1 MEKVRFGFIGAGLI
15 AKLGLYPAMLDSSCV
30 TISAVAS
37 RDRERARAL
46 SPSGKVYTDYQELLD
61 DPEIEAVY
69 ISLPNSLH
77 IPWSIKAMQAGKHV
91 LCEKPIAMNAQELKE
106 AIKISES
113 TGKLLMEASW
123 NRWHP
128 RTVRIKQLVDSGVI
142 GKITAIDTSATYS
155 QLNDIN
161 KIRTTPELGGGS
173 LYDLGPYSAVAPLWI
188 TDFAPVK
195 DIKTKV
201 HWHSDGC
208 DETLIINYK
217 INDIECRTLTSMN
230 IKQTDYLT
238 ITGTEGKICT
248 PGNDAYFSYNSVSN
262 LIIENN
268 YGKIVVEEFEAC
280 DPYKIMAEQFANY
293 VRGEKSWVMSIYE
306 SLNFSQFFDSIRKE
320 IYENRI

>member
-1 MEKVRFGFIGAGLI
+1 MEKVRFGFIGAGSI
-15 AKLGLYPAMLDSSCV
+15 AKKALYPALMNSSV
-30 TISAVAS
+30 GEIYAVAGKDA
-37 RDRERARAL
+37 DRAKAL
-46 SPSGKVYTDYQELLD
+46 SPSGKFYTDYQELID
-61 DPEIEAVY
+61 DPKVEAVY

-77 IPWSIKAMQAGKHV
+77 IPWSIKAMKAGKHV

-106 AIKISES
+106 AIKVSES

-128 RTVRIKQLVDSGVI
+128 RTARIKELVDSGLI
-142 GKITAIDTSATYS
+142 GQITSIDTSATYS
-155 QLNDIN
+155 QFNDIN
-161 KIRTTPELGGGS
+161 KIRTIPALGGGS

-201 HWHSDGC
+201 RWHPDGC

-217 INDIECRTLTSMN
+217 IDNIECRTVTSMN

-248 PGNDAYFSYNSVSN
+248 PGNDAYFSYNNVSN

-280 DPYKIMAEQFANY
+280 DPYKIMAEQFANHI
-293 VRGEKSWVMSIYE
+293 RGKKSWVMSVYE
-306 SLNFSQFFDSIRKE
+306 SLKFAEFFDKIRNE
-320 IYENRI
+320 IYEKRI

>member
-15 AKLGLYPAMLDSSCV
+15 ARLALYPAMLDSSFV

-37 RDRERARAL
+37 RDLKRAKAL
-46 SPSGKVYTDYQELLD
+46 SPSGKVYTDYQDLID

-106 AIKISES
+106 AIKVSES
-113 TGKLLMEASW
+113 TEKLLMEASW

-128 RTVRIKQLVDSGVI
+128 RTIRIKELINNGVI
-142 GKITAIDTSATYS
+142 GELTAIDACATYS

-173 LYDLGPYSAVAPLWI
+173 LYDLGPYSTVTPLWLADFGLI
-188 TDFAPVK
+188 TSVDTDV
-195 DIKTKV
+195 I
-201 HWHSDGC
+201 WHPDGC
-208 DETLIINYK
+208 DETIKVNYK
-217 INDIECRTLTSMN
+217 VNDIQCTTLASMN
-230 IKQTDYLT
+230 IKSTEYLS
-238 ITGTEGKICT
+238 ITGTKGKIYT
-248 PGNDAYFSYNSVSN
+248 VGNDAYFSYKDKSK

-268 YGKIVVEEFEAC
+268 YGKIEIEEFEAC
-280 DPYKIMAEQFANY
+280 DPYKNMVNEFCRFIRKEH
-293 VRGEKSWVMSIYE
+293 SWVMSIYE
-306 SLNFSQFFDSIRKE
+306 SLRFSEFFDEIREE
-320 IYENRI
+320 IYEKRI

>member
-15 AKLGLYPAMLDSSCV
+15 AKLALYPAMLNSSCV

-106 AIKISES
+106 AIKVSES

-128 RTVRIKQLVDSGVI
+128 RTVRIKQLVDQGVI
-142 GKITAIDTSATYS
+142 GKITSIDTSATYS

-201 HWHSDGC
+201 RWHSDGC

-217 INDIECRTLTSMN
+217 IDDIECRTVTSMN

-238 ITGTEGKICT
+238 ITGTKGKICT
-248 PGNDAYFSYNSVSN
+248 PGNDAYFSYNNVSN

-280 DPYKIMAEQFANY
+280 NPYQIMANQFASY

-306 SLNFSQFFDSIRKE
+306 SLNFSQFFDNIREE

>member
-15 AKLGLYPAMLDSSCV
+15 AKLALYPAMLDSSCV
-30 TISAVAS
+30 TVSAVAS

-46 SPSGKVYTDYQELLD
+46 SPSGKVYTEYQELLD

-106 AIKISES
+106 AIKVSES

-128 RTVRIKQLVDSGVI
+128 RTVRIKELIDSGVI
-142 GKITAIDTSATYS
+142 GELTAIDTCATYS

-173 LYDLGPYSAVAPLWI
+173 LYDLGPYSTVVPLWLADFGLI
-188 TDFAPVK
+188 TNVDTDV
-195 DIKTKV
+195 I
-201 HWHSDGC
+201 WHPDGC
-208 DETLIINYK
+208 DETIKVNYK
-217 INDIECRTLTSMN
+217 VNDVQCTTLASMN
-230 IKQTDYLT
+230 IKSTECLSV
-238 ITGTEGKICT
+238 TGTKGKIYT
-248 PGNDAYFSYNSVSN
+248 VGNDAYFSYKDKSK

-268 YGKIVVEEFEAC
+268 YGKIEVEEFEAC
-280 DPYKIMAEQFANY
+280 DPYQIMADQFAKH
-293 VRGEKSWVMSIYE
+293 VRGEKSWVMSIHE
-306 SLNFSQFFDSIRKE
+306 SLRFAELFDEIRDE
-320 IYENRI
+320 IYEKRI

>member
-15 AKLGLYPAMLDSSCV
+15 AKIGLYPAMQDSCVV
-30 TISAVAS
+30 TISGVAS
-37 RDRERARAL
+37 RDLKRAEAL
-46 SPSGKVYTDYQELLD
+46 SPTGKIYDNYQDLID

-77 IPWSIKAMQAGKHV
+77 IPWAIKAMQAGKHV

-106 AIKISES
+106 AIKVSES

-128 RTVRIKQLVDSGVI
+128 RTVRIKELIDLGII
-142 GKITAIDTSATYS
+142 GQITSIDTCATYS

-195 DIKTKV
+195 DITTKV
-201 HWHSDGC
+201 LWHPDGC
-208 DETLIINYK
+208 DETLIINYR
-217 INDIECRTLTSMN
+217 INDIDCRTVTSMN
-230 IKQTDYLT
+230 VKQTDYLT
-238 ITGTEGKICT
+238 ITGTEGKIYT
-248 PGNDAYFSYNSVSN
+248 AGNDAYFSYNNVSN
-262 LIIENN
+262 LIIEDN
-268 YGKIVVEEFEAC
+268 YGKIVIEEFEAC
-280 DPYKIMAEQFANY
+280 DPYKIMAEQFADY
-293 VRGEKSWVMSIYE
+293 IRGEKSFVLPVSESLRFAEFFDEIRNKIYE
-306 SLNFSQFFDSIRKE
+306 K
-320 IYENRI
+320 RI

>member
-15 AKLGLYPAMLDSSCV
+15 ARVGLYPAMKNSDTV
-30 TISAVAS
+30 TINAVAS
-37 RDRERARAL
+37 RDQNRAKAL
-46 SPSGKVYTDYQELLD
+46 SLSGKVYADYQELID

-106 AIKISES
+106 AIKVSES

-128 RTVRIKQLVDSGVI
+128 RTIRIKELINSGVI
-142 GKITAIDTSATYS
+142 GELTSIDTCATYS

-173 LYDLGPYSAVAPLWI
+173 LYDLGPYSTAAPLWLADFGLVTNVD
-188 TDFAPVK
+188 TDV
-195 DIKTKV
+195 V
-201 HWHSDGC
+201 WHSDGC
-208 DETLIINYK
+208 DETIKVNYK
-217 INDIECRTLTSMN
+217 VNDVQCTTLASMN
-230 IKQTDYLT
+230 IKSTEYLSV
-238 ITGTEGKICT
+238 TGKEGKIYT
-248 PGNDAYFSYNSVSN
+248 VGNDAYFSYNDKSK

-268 YGKIVVEEFEAC
+268 YGKMVVEEFEAC
-280 DPYKIMAEQFANY
+280 DPYQIMADQFAKY
-293 VRGEKSWVMSIYE
+293 VRGKKSWVMSIYE
-306 SLNFSQFFDSIRKE
+306 SLRFAELFDEIRDE
-320 IYENRI
+320 IYEKRI